1 MVAFSIGTTAAPAA
15 LRIGHALPLAQEVNY
30 RSPPDPAWDSWP
42 SRVWRAAERLKRVKH
57 RLAATLLVIA
67 ALVVATL
74 AGVTTTARP
83 ALAAGPGTRWPVI
96 GYGPNPQTDNIILKW
111 DEELLNTIRTGV
123 PAKFHGPTVVAR
135 ALAILHT
142 ATYDAWAAYDDTAV
156 DSRLRLNNP
165 SLRATEVTFDNKEK
179 AISYAAYQ
187 VLINLFPSQKAIYDG
202 YMTRSRSDPDPGLG
216 YVNLATETDDNTPAT
231 AAGIGNLA
239 ADAVLSVRAHDD
251 SNQTRNPDD
260 TVTYPYLCPQA
271 PECYN
276 PDNHNRW
283 NDLNTPWH
291 WQPLCVPLPA
301 PNATSCNAPSA
312 VQPPLTPQWQNV
324 DPFGPL
330 RDDNHYPELFQ
341 PPGPPTDWADV
352 DLELRDTT
360 NLSEVQK
367 AKADYWA
374 DGPKSE
380 FPPGHWAVFA
390 QALSRMRKGTLD
402 QEAWLDKD
410 AKLFFA
416 LGNALMDASISAWA
430 AKYQYDSWRPISAIR
445 TRYFNKTVTSWLG
458 PKKGYG
464 KVLGQNW
471 IPYQEPTVVTPPF
484 PEYVS
489 GHSTFSAVGRLVLN
503 SFFGTDSFNASV
515 RIPAGSTR
523 IEPGF
528 APSRDVTI
536 TWKTL
541 SEAADDAGW
550 SRRWGG
556 IHFYS
561 GDQQGRAL
569 GRLIGYND
577 FLKAQTYWD
586 GSAPQATPVSD

>member
-1 MVAFSIGTTAAPAA
+1 M
-15 LRIGHALPLAQEVNY
+15 
-30 RSPPDPAWDSWP
+30 
-42 SRVWRAAERLKRVKH
+42 
-57 RLAATLLVIA
+57 ATLTAV
-67 ALVVATL
+67 
-74 AGVTTTARP
+74 VTTPRP
-83 ALAAGPGTRWPVI
+83 ALAAGSGARWPVV
-96 GYGPNPQTDNIILKW
+96 GYAPNPQTDNIILKW
-111 DEELLNTIRTGV
+111 DEQLLETIRTRV
-123 PAKFHGPTVVAR
+123 HPRFHGPTVVAR

-142 ATYDAWAAYDDTAV
+142 ATYDAWAAYDDRAV
-156 DSRLRLNNP
+156 DSRLRLQDD
-165 SLRATEVTFDNKEK
+165 SLRATDVTLDNKEK

-187 VLINLFPSQKAIYDG
+187 VLIKLFPSQKATFDD
-202 YMTRSRSDPDPGLG
+202 YMMRSRSGLDPGLG
-216 YVNLATETDDNTPAT
+216 YVNLAAESTADTPAT
-231 AAGIGNLA
+231 PEGIGNLA
-239 ADAVLSVRAHDD
+239 GWAVLSARTNDD
-251 SNQTRNPDD
+251 SNQTTNPDG
-260 TVTYPYLCPQA
+260 TVTYPCPG
-271 PECYN
+271 CYTTTN
-276 PDNHNRW
+276 TWDKV
-283 NDLNTPWH
+283 NDPWH
-291 WQPLCVPLPA
+291 WQPLCVPTDPSLPPTPA
-301 PNATSCNAPSA
+301 SGTCPSTGYN
-312 VQPPLTPQWQNV
+312 VQAPLTPQWQNV

-330 RDDNHYPELFQ
+330 RGDNHYPELFQ
-341 PPGPPTDWADV
+341 LPGPPTDWSEV

-471 IPYQEPTVVTPPF
+471 LPYQEPNVVTPAF

-489 GHSTFSAVGRLVLN
+489 GHSTFSAAGRLILN

-515 RIPAGSTR
+515 RIPAGNTR

-528 APSRDVTI
+528 APSRDVVI

-556 IHFYS
+556 IHFYA

-577 FLKAQTYWD
+577 FLKAQDYWD
-586 GSAPQATPVSD
+586 GGSAPPATPQPD

>member
-1 MVAFSIGTTAAPAA
+1 M
-15 LRIGHALPLAQEVNY
+15 
-30 RSPPDPAWDSWP
+30 
-42 SRVWRAAERLKRVKH
+42 
-57 RLAATLLVIA
+57 ATLTA
-67 ALVVATL
+67 VAT
-74 AGVTTTARP
+74 TPRP
-83 ALAAGPGTRWPVI
+83 ALAAGSGTRWPVV

-111 DEELLNTIRTGV
+111 DEQLLETIRTGV
-123 PAKFHGPTVVAR
+123 LPKFTGPTVTAR

-142 ATYDAWAAYDDTAV
+142 ATYDAWAAYDGRAV
-156 DSRLRLNNP
+156 DSRLLLKDPAR
-165 SLRATEVTFDNKEK
+165 RATDVSLENKEK

-187 VLINLFPSQKAIYDG
+187 VLINLFPSQKPIYDG
-202 YMTRSRSDPDPGLG
+202 YMTRPKDASPPGLG
-216 YVNLATETDDNTPAT
+216 YVNLAAEVTASTPAT
-231 AAGIGNLA
+231 PAGIGNLA
-239 ADAVLSVRAHDD
+239 AWAVLSVRGPNDD
-251 SNQTRNPDD
+251 SNQANNPDG
-260 TVTYPYLCPQA
+260 TVTYSCVGCYSTDNTPYELK
-271 PECYN
+271 
-276 PDNHNRW
+276 D
-283 NDLNTPWH
+283 PWH
-291 WQPLCVPLPA
+291 WQPLCVPLSA
-301 PNATSCNAPSA
+301 ANQTNKSCAGT
-312 VQPPLTPQWQNV
+312 VQSPLTPQWPNV
-324 DPFGPL
+324 DPFGEL
-330 RDDNHYPELFQ
+330 DKVTHYPVLFQ
-341 PPGPPTDWADV
+341 LQGPPTDWADV
-352 DLELRDTT
+352 DLALRDTT

-402 QEAWLDKD
+402 QEAWLDQD

-416 LGNALMDASISAWA
+416 LGNALLDAGISSWA
-430 AKYQYDSWRPISAIR
+430 AKYQFKSWRPISAIR
-445 TRYFNKTVTSWLG
+445 TRYLNKTVTSWLG
-458 PKKGYG
+458 PGKGYG

-471 IPYQEPTVVTPPF
+471 IPYQEESVVTPGF

-489 GHSTFSAVGRLVLN
+489 GHSTFSAAGRLVLN

-523 IEPGF
+523 IEQGF
-528 APSRDVTI
+528 APSRDVVV

-541 SEAADDAGW
+541 SDAADDAGW

-586 GSAPQATPVSD
+586 GNPQKATPESD